1 MKQHEGNVSFLQQD
15 LTESGSA
22 AKVITNAV
30 GTWGSLDIL
39 VNNAG
44 VQIRNNILDY
54 KNVSFLQQD
63 LTESGSAA
71 KVITNAVGTWGS
83 LDIL

>member
-1 MKQHEGNVSFLQQD
+1 MKAYVKQHEGNVSFLQQD

-44 VQIRNNILDY
+44 VQIRN
-54 KNVSFLQQD
+54 
-63 LTESGSAA
+63 
-71 KVITNAVGTWGS
+71 
-83 LDIL
+83 